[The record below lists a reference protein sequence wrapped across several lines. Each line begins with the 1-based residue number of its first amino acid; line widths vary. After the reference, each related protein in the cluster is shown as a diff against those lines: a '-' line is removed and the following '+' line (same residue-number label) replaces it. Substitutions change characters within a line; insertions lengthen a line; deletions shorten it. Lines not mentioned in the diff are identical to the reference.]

1 MKDVKFFSVDLL
13 LCLCSTQLY
22 APPRAP
28 SQQWAGLNG
37 PCDLF
42 LNFLYSRAEQQLR
55 IALGSIQSN
64 SSTFSSCMAVQ
75 LVRGLLRCA
84 AVDEQAAPLNGAS
97 AGSSSSSRLSLTL
110 NAVPRPIIYSS
121 TLLNDLISQ
130 YNNES
135 GLTANAKPFPTPTAG
150 YLGQAVQLVL
160 SGEAYAHFTYHLLA
174 LYFIASYVSLDRL
187 TSRTAFW
194 AAATLVCRCRC
205 CLRFDDAAIAS
216 PVSESHCLSV
226 AFRAP

>member
-84 AVDEQAAPLNGAS
+84 AVDEQAPLNMTS

-110 NAVPRPIIYSS
+110 DAAPRPIIYSS
-121 TLLNDLISQ
+121 TLLKDLLSQ

-160 SGEAYAHFTYHLLA
+160 SGEAYAHFTYYLLA

-187 TSRTAFW
+187 TSRTAFRT
-194 AAATLVCRCRC
+194 APTLVCRCRC
-205 CLRFDDAAIAS
+205 CLRFDGAAIAS
-216 PVSESHCLSV
+216 PVSESHCLFV